1 MGPRPLLRGW
11 LHEVAFFLA
20 VPAAIVLVALA
31 HGRTGHIAAVIYGL
45 GLCALYGV
53 SAAYHRGKWSDGAR
67 RWMQRLDHGTI
78 FVMIAATYTPICLV
92 LLRGS
97 TGTKLLWAVW
107 IAAGVGLVL
116 ALFGISMRYGIGFFL
131 YLAMGWVAAFAFPE
145 MIRRGS
151 PTELI
156 LLLAGGL
163 AYTVGAVI
171 LAGRWPNPFP
181 RIFGYHEVWH
191 SLTIGASVC
200 HFIVILAVL
209 RTT

>member
-1 MGPRPLLRGW
+1 M
-11 LHEVAFFLA
+11 AFFLA
-20 VPAAIVLVALA
+20 VPASIVLVTLA
-31 HGRTGHIAAVIYGL
+31 HGRTGHLAAAIYGV
-45 GLCALYGV
+45 GLCALFGV
-53 SAAYHRGKWSDGAR
+53 SASYHRGKWSDGAR

-78 FVMIAATYTPICLV
+78 FVMIATTYTPICLV

-116 ALFGISMRYGIGFFL
+116 ALAGISMRYGIGFFL

-145 MIRRGS
+145 MIRRGN
-151 PTELI
+151 PTELV

-191 SLTIGASVC
+191 SLVIAASAC
-200 HFIVILAVL
+200 HFVVILAVL
-209 RTT
+209 RTG